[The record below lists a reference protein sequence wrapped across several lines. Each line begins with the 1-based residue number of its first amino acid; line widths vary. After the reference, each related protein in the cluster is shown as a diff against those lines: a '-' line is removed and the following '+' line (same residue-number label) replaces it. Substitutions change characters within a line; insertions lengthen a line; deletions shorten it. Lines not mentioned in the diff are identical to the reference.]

1 MPSVLYTNSKKT
13 RPVFQRACLLHK
25 LPGDT
30 TTQHAPNSCHHNWTL
45 TLTRKTARL
54 CSPAFPSLEY
64 LGLHPP
70 REASMGGTQPQPGSC
85 IHSMESSPVFP
96 HERGST
102 GDARWSRREAHLP
115 RRALGRNPV
124 HRQENKKLQLFNLV
138 LFSKMQFKDHIIPR
152 FSFSVLFS
160 IT

>member
-1 MPSVLYTNSKKT
+1 MTTSEMPSVLYTNSKKT

-30 TTQHAPNSCHHNWTL
+30 TTQHVPNSCHRNWTL
-45 TLTRKTARL
+45 TLTGKTEKL

-64 LGLHPP
+64 LGLHPS
-70 REASMGGTQPQPGSC
+70 REASMGGTQPQPGSR
-85 IHSMESSPVFP
+85 IHSKESSPIFP

-115 RRALGRNPV
+115 RRALGRNLCTA
-124 HRQENKKLQLFNLV
+124 RKTRSCSYLI
-138 LFSKMQFKDHIIPR
+138 LFSLARCNSKTI
-152 FSFSVLFS
+152 
-160 IT
+160 